1 MENLLRILT
10 ASPRVHI
17 GNVTKNCDEIKSIYK
32 EYADKADIIL
42 MPELS
47 LTGYTCADLF
57 ENRNLLDN
65 TVRGL
70 MALTK
75 FTESFGENGSALV
88 VGAPI
93 EVSGELYNCAAFIQN
108 GKIIAV
114 VPKTYLPNYGE
125 FYEKRWFSARE
136 YDFENIEIGDMTVP
150 FGNNLIIELGQKGKS
165 VNRY

>member
-1 MENLLRILT
+1 MENLLRVLT

-65 TVRGL
+65 TVSGL
-70 MALTK
+70 MVLTK
-75 FTESFGENGSALV
+75 FTESFGKMVRL
-88 VGAPI
+88 
-93 EVSGELYNCAAFIQN
+93 
-108 GKIIAV
+108 
-114 VPKTYLPNYGE
+114 
-125 FYEKRWFSARE
+125 
-136 YDFENIEIGDMTVP
+136 
-150 FGNNLIIELGQKGKS
+150 
-165 VNRY
+165 